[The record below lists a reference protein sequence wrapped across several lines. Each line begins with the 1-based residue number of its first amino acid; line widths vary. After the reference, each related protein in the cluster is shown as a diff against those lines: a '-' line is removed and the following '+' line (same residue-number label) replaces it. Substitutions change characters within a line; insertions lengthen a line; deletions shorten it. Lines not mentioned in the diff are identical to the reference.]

1 MFPKKNVL
9 RFVSKHIFSFV
20 ALRLNKFL
28 LLVWVKTWGLGS
40 EVDVS
45 SSKTQTQT
53 FSPKI

>member
-9 RFVSKHIFSFV
+9 RFVSKHIVVCFIKVEF
-20 ALRLNKFL
+20 FF
-28 LLVWVKTWGLGS
+28 LLVWVKAWGLGS